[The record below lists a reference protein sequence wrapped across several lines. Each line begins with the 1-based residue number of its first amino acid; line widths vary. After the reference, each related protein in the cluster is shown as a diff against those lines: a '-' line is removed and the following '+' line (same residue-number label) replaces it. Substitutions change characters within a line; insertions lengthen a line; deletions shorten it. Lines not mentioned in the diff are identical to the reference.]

1 MIKGSVYQEAMTVIN
16 IHASSNRYQKY
27 IKQKLTNEG
36 KSSST
41 IIIGDFSIF
50 KNEQLD
56 RRPIKKLMT

>member
-1 MIKGSVYQEAMTVIN
+1 MHPATD
-16 IHASSNRYQKY
+16 HQKY

-36 KSSST
+36 KSRSM

-56 RRPIKKLMT
+56 RRPIKKLMTWTML